1 MWLGRWRDL
10 IHLNKYPSGRKKQ
23 KLKPLVPA
31 HRAPP
36 QCCPEAKGFTAF
48 LWGWDGVLG
57 NSSNIGREV
66 LHFNFCFPLG
76 DLETDSLRLWRKLIL
91 LFCGGKC
98 LEMAGGHEKCQNVI
112 SNLMAPNS

>member
-1 MWLGRWRDL
+1 MERPLTPEQVPRVEG
-10 IHLNKYPSGRKKQ
+10 KKQ

-36 QCCPEAKGFTAF
+36 PPMLSRERQRVSQLFFVGVG
-48 LWGWDGVLG
+48 WGHG

-76 DLETDSLRLWRKLIL
+76 DLETDSLRLWRKLIFIVL
-91 LFCGGKC
+91 MG
-98 LEMAGGHEKCQNVI
+98 ENV
-112 SNLMAPNS
+112 